1 MKIKETMKNHFI
13 AEEKLNKKKLI
24 ITIIAALVA
33 VLAVIYIGLALY
45 FQGHFAFRTSING
58 IGVSM
63 TSTQGV
69 EKKITKNTADYVLT
83 LAEREDESET
93 INGEA
98 INLTPKFNDDVEK
111 LLRQQNGFAWPY
123 YLFHPCIFETE
134 TMVEFDQ
141 EALETVIAD
150 LKCMNESSWT
160 ESKDAH
166 IRDYTKDGYEIEPE
180 VYGTTIDKRALEEA
194 LEEAVVTL
202 QDKLDL
208 SEAGCYVEPKVTKED
223 DSLKKALDTLNQ
235 YTGISITYDGLEEK
249 EKLTGETISEWLSV
263 DDTYKV
269 KIDEDAVLT
278 YVKTIAKQ
286 YNTMYGN
293 RTLDTSYNQ
302 TVTIY
307 GGSYG
312 WKVDNAAEVE
322 MIVEDMKA
330 GEDVTREPVYS
341 QTANSHGEKDYGDTY
356 IEINLTA
363 QHLFFYKDGALIVDT
378 DFVSGSLKDSH
389 GTPTGSY
396 GLTYKTKDA
405 TLRGPDYESKV
416 SFWMPFN
423 GDVGM
428 HDASWRGTF
437 GGTIYKRTGSHG
449 CVNLPYSAAKTIYEN
464 IEAGYPVLVYEL
476 PGTESAVGIAQ
487 DEAAAFDAA
496 TDGIGNVTL
505 DSGTLIASL
514 RAQYDALSDRAKK
527 YVKKLDVLA
536 NAEMIY
542 SQLLGQANAQAE
554 DASNQQAADAV
565 TAEINALPATPTA
578 ADAPAITK
586 ARGAYNALND
596 AAKAKVPQAALDK
609 LAAAELAI
617 ATI

>member
-13 AEEKLNKKKLI
+13 ADGKLNKKKLTI
-24 ITIIAALVA
+24 AIIAAFVV
-33 VLAVIYIGLALY
+33 VLAVLYFGLALY
-45 FQGHFAFRTSING
+45 FQGHFTFRTSING
-58 IGVSM
+58 IEVSM
-63 TSTQGV
+63 ASTKGV
-69 EKKITKNTADYVLT
+69 EKKITKNTAGYVLT

-93 INGEA
+93 ITGEA
-98 INLTPKFNDDVEK
+98 ISLTPKFNGDVEK

-123 YLFHPCIFETE
+123 YLFHPCNFETE

-141 EALETVIAD
+141 DALETVIAD
-150 LKCMNESSWT
+150 LKCMDESGWT
-160 ESKDAH
+160 ESQDAK
-166 IRDYTKDGYEIEPE
+166 IKDYTKDGYEIEPE
-180 VYGTTIDKRALEEA
+180 VYGTTIDKHALEEA

-208 SEAGCYVEPKVTKED
+208 SEAGCYVDPKVTKED
-223 DSLKKALDTLNQ
+223 DSLNKALDTLNQ
-235 YTGISITYDGLEEK
+235 YTGITITYDGLDEK

-263 DDTYKV
+263 DDAYKV

-302 TVTIY
+302 PVTIY

-330 GEDVTREPVYS
+330 GEDVTREPMYS

-505 DSGTLIASL
+505 ESGALIASL
-514 RAQYDALSDRAKK
+514 RAQYDALSDTAKK

-554 DASNQQAADAV
+554 DAANQQAADAV
-565 TAEINALPATPTA
+565 TAEINALPATPVA

-586 ARGAYNALND
+586 ARGDYNALND

-617 ATI
+617 ATT